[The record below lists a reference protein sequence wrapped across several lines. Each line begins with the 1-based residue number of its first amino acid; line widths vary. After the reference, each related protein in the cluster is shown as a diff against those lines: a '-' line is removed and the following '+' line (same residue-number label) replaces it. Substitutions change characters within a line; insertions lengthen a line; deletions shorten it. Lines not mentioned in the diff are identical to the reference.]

1 MHEDTKFL
9 LSVSGLSLLF
19 LCLSAYIKAVF
30 PLPQQDLQELLGTGY
45 IWYTMLV
52 VLNLFILSLIPF
64 LIGVRYQVYKI
75 NRELDVIR

>member
-1 MHEDTKFL
+1 MHQDTKFFISL
-9 LSVSGLSLLF
+9 SGLSLLF
-19 LCLSAYIKAVF
+19 FGLSAYIRNTF
-30 PLPQQDLQELLGTGY
+30 PVPQQDLQELLGTGY